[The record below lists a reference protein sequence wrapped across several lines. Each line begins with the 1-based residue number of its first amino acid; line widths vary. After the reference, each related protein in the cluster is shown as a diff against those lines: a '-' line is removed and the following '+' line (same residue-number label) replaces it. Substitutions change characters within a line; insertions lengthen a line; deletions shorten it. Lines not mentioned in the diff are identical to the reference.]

1 MDRPARHPLCQTAMP
16 SRIPAFARC
25 LMVATALAGC
35 APQVVPAG
43 PPALGFRLDEG
54 QLTAPVPRGEA
65 PQASAPLAEPLQA
78 ADGAQLPRRIWRAE
92 GGPPR
97 AILLALHGFNEH
109 SGNFLLD
116 SVGTLTAAGVEVQA
130 YDQRGF
136 GQAPARGYWPGT
148 DAMVADAIA
157 ALQSLRAA
165 HPGVRLFLL
174 GESMGAAISVLAAT
188 SNTPPPLDGLVLL
201 APAFWSR
208 AAIGPVGV
216 GLFWTLAHSLPA
228 LAFPAAAG
236 GITASDNVDALRR
249 NGRDPLVIKLTRI
262 DAAWG
267 LLDAM
272 DRASA
277 ALPRCCAVP
286 TLILQGEK
294 DAVVPPDVTRASL
307 LRMPP
312 GPRLARYPQGYHLLL
327 RDSVRSV
334 VTADLLAWMADPRVA
349 LPSGADRVGAA
360 WLATGADPAPAE
372 PPG

>member
-1 MDRPARHPLCQTAMP
+1 MP
-16 SRIPAFARC
+16 HRIPVLPRC
-25 LMVATALAGC
+25 LMAVALTLAGC
-35 APQVVPAG
+35 APQVVPSG
-43 PPALGFRLDEG
+43 PPALGFALDAA
-54 QLTAPVPRGEA
+54 QATAPVPRDGA
-65 PQASAPLAEPLQA
+65 PQPAAPLAEPFRA
-78 ADGAQLPRRIWRAE
+78 ADGALLPRRIWPAA

-148 DAMVADAIA
+148 DIMVADAIM
-157 ALQSLRAA
+157 ALHALRAA
-165 HPGVRLFLL
+165 NPGVPVYLM
-174 GESMGAAISVLAAT
+174 GESMGAAVAVLAAT
-188 SNTPPPLDGLVLL
+188 ADPPPPLDGLVLL

-236 GITASDNVDALRR
+236 GISASDNIEALRR

-277 ALPRCCAVP
+277 ALPRCCAMP

-294 DAVVPPDVTRASL
+294 DEVVPPGITRASL
-307 LRMPP
+307 ARMPP

-327 RDSVRSV
+327 RDSVRTT
-334 VTADLLAWMADPRVA
+334 VTADLLAWMSNSRAA
-349 LPSGADRVGAA
+349 LPSGADQLGAA
-360 WLATGADPAPAE
+360 WLGAPAL